1 MSEAQKRQEE
11 FVTDTVTIAY
21 NAVVAKLVNA
31 SEAVKTHVSELL
43 SYDVQG
49 REFTPSFQI
58 GNWSGRSTFFSHT
71 GQTFPAGFVHM
82 VEDYLSQ
89 KNVKVH
95 KVSKPIP
102 TPLGPENPIVDEFGN
117 DDPRYNFQMHAVRQ
131 VEKHGRGILQVATG
145 GGKSK
150 IAKLL
155 IARFRRPTLFLT
167 TRGILMYQMAEHI
180 EAGRMRSGILG
191 DGTWQPHPKGI
202 NCGMVQTL
210 VSRLKEP
217 DLNAEIRALIKS
229 GKGLSKEDMRKIGLE
244 SYNRKVKIRLETIQL
259 LETFEVVIG
268 EEAHEAGGNSYFE
281 ILKHCKNAQIRVA
294 LTATPF
300 MKEDVESNMRLM
312 AAFGPIL
319 IRVSEET
326 LIKRGILAKPYFKF
340 HVSKPHPKLRKTSPW
355 QRALELGYVT
365 NENMLKDIV
374 RDAHKA
380 TRHGLPV
387 MCLILRTN
395 HGENILAAMEKSGIK
410 AVFLQGENNQ
420 KERKAALRALKDGKI
435 EAIIGTNILDVGVDV
450 PAVGL
455 VQLAG
460 GGKAEVSLRQRIG
473 RGLRAKKEGENACFV
488 IDYTTSNNST
498 LRDHAYQRR
507 KVIEATPGFVEG
519 IIPDGQDLPWD
530 IFGKQ
535 SQASITPAI

>member
-1 MSEAQKRQEE
+1 MTE
-11 FVTDTVTIAY
+11 TVTIAY

-31 SEAVKTHVSELL
+31 SDQVCTYVSELL

-49 REFTPSFQI
+49 REFAVSFQV

-71 GQTFPAGFVHM
+71 TQTFPAGFVHM

-89 KNVKVH
+89 KGVKVH
-95 KVSKPIP
+95 KVAKAIP
-102 TPLGPENPIVDEFGN
+102 APLGPESPIVDEFGN

-191 DGTWQPHPKGI
+191 DGIWQPHPVGI

-217 DLNAEIRALIKS
+217 DLNEEIRGFIKA
-229 GKGLSKEDMRKIGLE
+229 GKGLSKEDTRLLGKE
-244 SYNRKVKIRLETIQL
+244 SFDKKLLVRDDTIKL

-319 IRVSEET
+319 VKVSEQT

-340 HVSKPHPKLRKTSPW
+340 HVSEPHPKLRKTSPW
-355 QRALELGYVT
+355 QRAVELGYVT
-365 NENMLKDIV
+365 NDNMLKDI
-374 RDAHKA
+374 
-380 TRHGLPV
+380 TRHALKAKSVGLPV
-387 MCLILRTN
+387 MCLVLRTT
-395 HGENILAAMEKSGIK
+395 HGEKIQAAMVKNGIK
-410 AVFLQGENNQ
+410 AIFIQGENSQ
-420 KERKAALRALKDGKI
+420 KERKRALKALKDGAI
-435 EAIIGTNILDVGVDV
+435 DAIIGTNILDVGVDV

-460 GGKAEVSLRQRIG
+460 GGKGEITLRQRIG
-473 RGLRAKKEGENACFV
+473 RGLRAKKNTENACFV
-488 IDYTTSNNST
+488 IDYTTTNNSH
-498 LRDHAYQRR
+498 LRDHAYARR
-507 KVIEATPGFVEG
+507 RIIEATPGFVEG
-519 IIPDGQDLPWD
+519 IIPDGQDLPWE
-530 IFGKQ
+530 IFSKT
-535 SQASITPAI
+535 SQTSPAPAI